1 MSRTEYHR
9 HYWQQYRAR
18 KKRVTITLSPSE
30 YRALKARA
38 GRLRKPGEQLWLE
51 AQAYREDRYLPPE
64 VVAERIDGLLAT
76 MLRLYD
82 LLSAVRQSPLG
93 RTRVLPETLE
103 RLHQMRAGLDR
114 FLSPVRR

>member
-1 MSRTEYHR
+1 MSRSEYHR
-9 HYWQQYRAR
+9 QSWQQYRAR
-18 KKRVTITLSPSE
+18 KQRVTIMLSPSG

-64 VVAERIDGLLAT
+64 AVAKRIDGLLAI

-82 LLSAVRQSPLG
+82 LLTA
-93 RTRVLPETLE
+93 
-103 RLHQMRAGLDR
+103 MR
-114 FLSPVRR
+114 

>member
-9 HYWQQYRAR
+9 QYWQQYRAR
-18 KKRVTITLSPSE
+18 KRRVTIMLSPGE

-38 GRLRKPGEQLWLE
+38 GKSRKPGEQLWLE

-64 VVAERIDGLLAT
+64 AVVARLDALHAM

-82 LLSAVRQSPLG
+82 LLRGVQRGPLG
-93 RTRVLPETLE
+93 QTRVLPETLQ
-103 RLHQMRAGLDR
+103 RLHQMRDSLDR
-114 FLSPVRR
+114 FLSPTRR